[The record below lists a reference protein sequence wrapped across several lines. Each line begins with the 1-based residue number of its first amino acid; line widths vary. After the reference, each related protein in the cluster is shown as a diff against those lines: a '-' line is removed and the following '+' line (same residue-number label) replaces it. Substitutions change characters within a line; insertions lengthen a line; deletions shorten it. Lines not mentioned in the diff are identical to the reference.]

1 MSTDRQGTTCHES
14 LEYIRQVLSEK
25 PMSGLNPLSMNIDK
39 KDLEKVCPLI
49 I

>member
-1 MSTDRQGTTCHES
+1 MSTDRQEATCHES

-25 PMSGLNPLSMNIDK
+25 PMSGLNPLSMGTDN